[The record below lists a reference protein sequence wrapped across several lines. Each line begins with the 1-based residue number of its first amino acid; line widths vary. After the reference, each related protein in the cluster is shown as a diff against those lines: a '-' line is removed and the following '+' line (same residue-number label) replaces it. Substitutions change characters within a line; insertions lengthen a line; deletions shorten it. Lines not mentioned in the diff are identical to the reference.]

1 MADEDAGEEALRR
14 LPFATTIFSFI
25 SRSMP
30 VHQEGSLSADEVY
43 AVTAFLLYRN
53 GIIQENDVL
62 DAESLPKVQ
71 MPNRDKWT
79 LPPLAQWK
87 PGMPR
92 PSPFRIDR

>member
-1 MADEDAGEEALRR
+1 
-14 LPFATTIFSFI
+14 
-25 SRSMP
+25 MP

-79 LPPLAQWK
+79 LPPLA
-87 PGMPR
+87 
-92 PSPFRIDR
+92 